1 MSKRT
6 TIRLADLKAKAN
18 NVFRASKN
26 EYADG
31 RRHIQSFVESLLMEA
46 GQYRGFGYLTKD
58 KVAPGKSHG
67 IEWTLA
73 EPGQAQPTFRDQT
86 RIEFF

>member
-6 TIRLADLKAKAN
+6 TIHLADLKAKAN
-18 NVFRASKN
+18 NVFRASEN

-46 GQYRGFGYLTKD
+46 GQYKGFGYLTKD
-58 KVAPGKSHG
+58 RVAPGKSFG
-67 IEWTLA
+67 IEFDA
-73 EPGQAQPTFRDQT
+73 SNKPTFYDQS
-86 RIEFF
+86 RVCFY